1 LNPTLL
7 FDTAILKRLLELR
20 NGLSQQN
27 LYIEEVA
34 NEGKKFFE
42 KMARRKIFVKEIK
55 QHIISHE

>member
-7 FDTAILKRLLELR
+7 FETPILKRLLELR
-20 NGLSQQN
+20 SGISQQN

-42 KMARRKIFVKEIK
+42 RMVRRRILVKEIK
-55 QHIISHE
+55 